1 MALEF
6 REPNI
11 TKLQRS
17 MTWRQYRRW
26 RMFDRIHPIDS
37 RERIDA
43 AVARAG
49 YLTATAMGAKDL
61 TEDGMNVSAFKPDGE
76 YKPPQSQVK
85 RKKPADS
92 GKSDINTIIAELG
105 ASDGRKRR

>member
-1 MALEF
+1 MALRF
-6 REPNI
+6 LQPNI
-11 TKLQRS
+11 AKLQRS

-37 RERIDA
+37 DERIDA
-43 AVARAG
+43 AIARAG
-49 YLTATAMGAKDL
+49 YMTATAMGAKDL
-61 TEDGMNVSAFKPDGE
+61 TEEGMNVSAFKPDGK
-76 YKPPQSQVK
+76 YIPPQSLAK